1 METAS
6 LLQNSLGI
14 IVSFIYVF
22 AVIFLAGFLERFG
35 KEASRKTIHI
45 LVANWWFI
53 AMIFFRSPLWAA
65 FVPACFVI
73 LNTLSYRFNLFSAM
87 ERGQGRGDLGTVYYA
102 ISLLILALFSF
113 SAYGNPI
120 IGGLGIL
127 MMGYG
132 DGLAA
137 VVGKKYPIRPYRI
150 GSNQKSLAG
159 TLTMFVSCFL
169 VSFLF
174 LTVTNQTQTLFPALL
189 LSAIAT
195 VLEALTPWGL
205 DNLSVPL
212 LTSAFYYL
220 IFIN

>member
-1 METAS
+1 MDP
-6 LLQNSLGI
+6 LLQNTLGI

-45 LVANWWFI
+45 LVANWWLI
-53 AMIFFRSPLWAA
+53 AMIFFKTSLWAA
-65 FVPACFVI
+65 FVPACFVL

-87 ERGQGRGDLGTVYYA
+87 ERGEGRGDLGTVYYA

-137 VVGKKYPIRPYRI
+137 VVGKKYPLGPYQL
-150 GSNQKSLAG
+150 GDNKKSLSG
-159 TLTMFVSCFL
+159 SLTMFVASFL
-169 VSFLF
+169 VGFLF
-174 LTVTNQTQTLFPALL
+174 LTVTDQSQALVPALV

-195 VLEALTPWGL
+195 ALEAITPWGL
-205 DNLSVPL
+205 DNLTVPL
-212 LTSAFYYL
+212 LSSAAYYWL
-220 IFIN
+220 FTI

>member
-1 METAS
+1 MDP
-6 LLQNSLGI
+6 LLQNTLGI

-45 LVANWWFI
+45 LVANWWLI
-53 AMIFFRSPLWAA
+53 AMIFFKTSLWAA
-65 FVPACFVI
+65 FVPACFVL

-87 ERGQGRGDLGTVYYA
+87 ERGEGRGDLGTVYYA

-137 VVGKKYPIRPYRI
+137 VVGKKYPLGPYQL
-150 GSNQKSLAG
+150 GDNKKSLSG
-159 TLTMFVSCFL
+159 SLTMFVASFL
-169 VSFLF
+169 VGFLF
-174 LTVTNQTQTLFPALL
+174 LTVTGQSQALVPALV
-189 LSAIAT
+189 LSTIAT
-195 VLEALTPWGL
+195 ALEAITPWGL
-205 DNLSVPL
+205 DNLTVPL
-212 LTSAFYYL
+212 LSSAAYYWL
-220 IFIN
+220 FTI

>member
-1 METAS
+1 MDP
-6 LLQNSLGI
+6 LLQNTLGS

-35 KEASRKTIHI
+35 KEASRKTVHI
-45 LVANWWFI
+45 LVANWWLI
-53 AMIFFRSPLWAA
+53 AMIFFKTPLWAA
-65 FVPACFVI
+65 FVPACFVL

-87 ERGQGRGDLGTVYYA
+87 ERGEGRGDLGTVYYA

-137 VVGKKYPIRPYRI
+137 VVGKKYPLGPYQL
-150 GSNQKSLAG
+150 GDNKKSLSG
-159 TLTMFVSCFL
+159 SLTMFVASFL
-169 VSFLF
+169 VGFLF
-174 LTVTNQTQTLFPALL
+174 LTVTGQSQALVPALV
-189 LSAIAT
+189 LSTIAT
-195 VLEALTPWGL
+195 ALEAITPWGL
-205 DNLSVPL
+205 DNLTVPL
-212 LTSAFYYL
+212 LSSAAYYWL
-220 IFIN
+220 FTI

>member
-1 METAS
+1 MDP
-6 LLQNSLGI
+6 LLQNTLGI

-45 LVANWWFI
+45 LVANWWLI
-53 AMIFFRSPLWAA
+53 AMIFFKTSLWAA
-65 FVPACFVI
+65 FVPACFVL

-87 ERGQGRGDLGTVYYA
+87 ERGEGRGDLGTVYYA

-137 VVGKKYPIRPYRI
+137 VVGKKYPLGPYQL
-150 GSNQKSLAG
+150 GDNKKSLSG
-159 TLTMFVSCFL
+159 SLTMFVASFL
-169 VSFLF
+169 VGFLF
-174 LTVTNQTQTLFPALL
+174 LTVTGQSQALVPALV

-195 VLEALTPWGL
+195 ALEAITPWGL
-205 DNLSVPL
+205 DNLTVPL
-212 LTSAFYYL
+212 LSSAAYYWL
-220 IFIN
+220 FTI

>member
-1 METAS
+1 MTS

-14 IVSFIYVF
+14 IVSFIYIF

-35 KEASRKTIHI
+35 KEVSRKTIHI

-53 AMIFFRSPLWAA
+53 AMIFFKTPLWAA
-65 FVPACFVI
+65 FVPACFVV

-87 ERGQGRGDLGTVYYA
+87 ERGAGRGDLGTIYYA
-102 ISLLILALFSF
+102 VSLLLLALFSF
-113 SAYGNPI
+113 SSYGSPI

-127 MMGYG
+127 IMGYG

-137 VVGKKYPIRPYRI
+137 VVGKKYPVIPYHL
-150 GSNQKSLAG
+150 GSNEKSVAG
-159 TLTMFVSCFL
+159 TLTMFLSSFL

-174 LTVTNQTQTLFPALL
+174 LTLTNQDQTFFPALL
-189 LSAIAT
+189 LSVIAT
-195 VLEALTPWGL
+195 VLEVVTPWGL

-212 LTSAFYYL
+212 LSSAFYYW
-220 IFIN
+220 IFMA